1 MKMADQALMA
11 RMDAEFEARKQ
22 AVLQAKDALEVPG
35 TRYYVSSDGD
45 DTADGLSPDSSWR
58 TLKRVSDAELCRG
71 DAVLFRRGDV
81 FRGSVR
87 TCAGVT
93 YAAYG
98 SGEKPRFYGWDKS
111 LADPALWE
119 LWDAAHHIWRLKEPI
134 LDCGTLVFDGGEAH
148 CRKLIPSYI
157 DGRFVCRDEE
167 SRPFVIA
174 DEMTRDLD
182 LVTLYDARLTTQPSK
197 GQDFPIPL
205 LDEESLGELYL
216 RCDAGNPAEVYAEI
230 EAVPKRKMFMIG
242 HNDHVTIDNV
252 CIRYVGEHA
261 ICGGGHVVGLHVSNC
276 EIGWIGGSIQ
286 HYFGTDPNYPE
297 GGRGTVTR
305 FGNGVEIYGG
315 CEDYAV
321 ENCWLYQIY
330 DAGVT
335 HQVTTNGRFF
345 RMENI
350 RYLNNIIERCV
361 YGVEYFLEKTDGDTQ
376 SYIADCEMRGNFIRL
391 GGYGW
396 GQQRHNTDT
405 PALIKGWS
413 YENTAHDVRICG
425 NIFDRCAYRM
435 LHLVA
440 REPECVPALHGNT
453 YIQHVGGRIGSYGAN
468 CVEEPEN
475 LVFDAQAEEKIR
487 GILGDAEACVYG
499 L

>member
-1 MKMADQALMA
+1 MKRADQVLMA
-11 RMDAEFEARKQ
+11 RMDAEFEVRKKAILSATD
-22 AVLQAKDALEVPG
+22 AVEVSA
-35 TRYYVSSDGD
+35 TRYYVSNDGD
-45 DTADGLSPDSSWR
+45 DAADGLSPDTAWK
-58 TLKRVSDAELCRG
+58 TLARVSAAELARG
-71 DAVLFRRGDV
+71 DAVLFRRGDL

-98 SGEKPRFYGWDKS
+98 TGEKPRFYGWDKS
-111 LADPALWE
+111 LADPELWE
-119 LWDAAHHIWRLKEPI
+119 IWDAEHHIWRLTEPI
-134 LDCGTLVFDGGEAH
+134 LDCGTLVFNGGEAH
-148 CRKLIPSYI
+148 CRKLIPSYTG
-157 DGRFVCRDEE
+157 GRFVCRDDE
-167 SRPFVIA
+167 SCPFVIA
-174 DEMTRDLD
+174 NEMTCDLD
-182 LVTLYDARLTTQPSK
+182 LVTLYDARLTQKPSK
-197 GQDFPIPL
+197 GEDFPIPL

-216 RCDAGNPAEVYAEI
+216 RCDAGNPAEVFADI
-230 EAVPKRKMFMIG
+230 EAVPKRKMFMVG
-242 HNDHVTIDNV
+242 RNDHVTIDNV

-261 ICGGGHVVGLHVSNC
+261 ICGGGHIVGLHVSNC

-315 CEDYAV
+315 CEDYVV

-350 RYLNNIIERCV
+350 RYLNNLIERCV
-361 YGVEYFLEKTDGDTQ
+361 YGVEYFLEKTGGDTQ

-413 YENTAHDVRICG
+413 YENTARNVLICD

-440 REPECVPALHGNT
+440 REAECVPALHGNT
-453 YIQHVGGRIGSYGAN
+453 YIQHIGGRIGSYGAN
-468 CVEEPEN
+468 HVQEPEN
-475 LVFDAQAEEKIR
+475 LVFDEQAEEKIT
-487 GILGDAEACVYG
+487 GILCDAEACVYG